1 MMTTTGQQS
10 ERVREGL
17 MLCMMLASAMDGK
30 FRREETREMA
40 IIVDREP
47 EFSGESSDEFERL
60 LARAEMDLHRNP
72 EQLMELI
79 LELLKDE
86 NSRRRGLEFA
96 TRVAV
101 SDGFVTEDEVA
112 LLQRLCQRMGLD
124 ASVLRTNVERSQRH
138 LVRLM
143 MLYLV
148 NLAATADGVG
158 HPAEYEQMIPIV
170 LSLPVF
176 QGVTTDEF
184 GWMCRSVRTHLPEVR
199 SEWGIDYVTG
209 TIVKA
214 AEIMKDDSLKEQA
227 LKVVTSGI
235 MADGELHEAE
245 RKFAN
250 QVAEKLGL
258 EHEFGEEI
266 VLATVRESQELRKI

>member
-1 MMTTTGQQS
+1 MTIS
-10 ERVREGL
+10 EQRSEGVREGL

-40 IIVDREP
+40 MIVDREP
-47 EFSGESSDEFERL
+47 EFSGESSDDFERL
-60 LARAEMDLHRNP
+60 LGRAEMDLHRNP
-72 EQLMELI
+72 DQLMELI
-79 LELLKDE
+79 LELLQDE
-86 NSRRRGLEFA
+86 TSRRRGLEFA

-112 LLQRLCQRMGLD
+112 LLQRLTKRMGLD
-124 ASVLRTNVERSQRH
+124 PSVFRGCVERSQRY

-148 NLAATADGVG
+148 SLSATADGVG
-158 HPAEYEQMIPIV
+158 HPVEYEQMIPLV

-184 GWMCRSVRTHLPEVR
+184 GWLGRSVRSHLDVVR
-199 SEWGIDYVTG
+199 SEWGIDYVASTLVRAG
-209 TIVKA
+209 
-214 AEIMKDDSLKEQA
+214 EIMKDDTLTEQA

-235 MADGELHEAE
+235 MADGQLHESE
-245 RKFAN
+245 REFAIKIAN
-250 QVAEKLGL
+250 KLGL
-258 EHEFGEEI
+258 EYEFSEEI
-266 VLATVRESQELRKI
+266 VRATVRESQELRKI